1 MLNISKDFLKMNSG
15 DTFSLLQRDE
25 SLRLLKQLY
34 LFYHLSTSQSAFVA
48 IGYDPSHMLILTYDR

>member
-15 DTFSLLQRDE
+15 DTFSLLQQDE

-34 LFYHLSTSQSAFVA
+34 LFYHLSTSQSAFAA
-48 IGYDPSHMLILTYDR
+48 IRYDPSHVLILTYDR